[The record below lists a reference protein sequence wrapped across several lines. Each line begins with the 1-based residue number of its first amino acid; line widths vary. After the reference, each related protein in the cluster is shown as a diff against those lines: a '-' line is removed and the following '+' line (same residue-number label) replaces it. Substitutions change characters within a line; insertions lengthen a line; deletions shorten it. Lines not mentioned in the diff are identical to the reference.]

1 MTKLLL
7 TEILRQQQLMG
18 KTLIVEQFVK
28 LADDII
34 DFLGKMSGKLS
45 DETMQLTKKLGT
57 AVSEKEVVEILSKL
71 AKSNDEVA
79 KYIIPKIMS
88 TLSDVELKAIS
99 DVKYYLKKQITDGK
113 ITPEAAKKM
122 AQNWAD
128 KKVVSPFDEVK
139 NIIKKELFDFVDD
152 EVRKINVP
160 TPKPKI
166 DPNTITGV
174 AGQTWQEIK
183 PLSTQELKKLEK
195 LYRTKGLGQSFF
207 KKLKLFGQEVVNMM
221 TKQYKL
227 MDETLSLI
235 KSLDTVTNAAQRTD
249 ILKKIGDNVKF
260 LTQKDVDNFGIID
273 EWINTNV
280 LDYGIKNKVKG
291 FEGYQKAAALLDP
304 KSLETWKKTYGDF
317 WTRRGKLIK
326 QVNSM
331 LNPRSWFGDNIA
343 KWEGTS
349 TNAKRY
355 NKWKAF
361 FKGPEFAEL
370 RRYATLG
377 QTQSWKGIQDYAKQ
391 FGTVPAVLNVSKELV
406 YSYVALSA
414 VMAFTDY
421 ITDIFGNAVRNVP
434 YLNEFGPLYKQI
446 LSYDE
451 HIKKEDSNNSVESVE
466 GYLLF
471 WQDMKN
477 YYQDELKDLTIQF
490 PGLIDDFGVLLYFI
504 REFSWTKEGVDKII
518 AQSEKV
524 KTEAQNAQEKV
535 VDEAEKLGERASN
548 TMNKIEDTPLGFK
561 AFILKDWID
570 EKTKKSQLT
579 GNETYG
585 KQGNE
590 YTVNDGTYIYFYIFE
605 NGTFKNTKMTDLNG
619 KIVKTTENQ

>member
-18 KTLIVEQFVK
+18 KTLIVEQFVQ

-34 DFLGKMSGKLS
+34 TFLGKMSGKLS
-45 DETMQLTKKLGT
+45 DETIQLTKKLGT
-57 AVSEKEVVEILSKL
+57 AVSDQEVVEILSKL
-71 AKSNDEVA
+71 VKSNDEVA
-79 KYIIPKIMS
+79 RYIIPKIMS
-88 TLSDVELKAIS
+88 TLTDAELKAIA
-99 DVKYYLKKQITDGK
+99 DVKYYLRKQITDGK
-113 ITPEAAKKM
+113 ITPAAANKM

-139 NIIKKELFDFVDD
+139 NIIKKDLFDFVNN
-152 EVRKINVP
+152 EVKKINKAKWDVTLNP
-160 TPKPKI
+160 NI
-166 DPNTITGV
+166 ANTITGV
-174 AGQTWQEIK
+174 AGKTWDEII

-207 KKLKLFGQEVVNMM
+207 KQLKLFGQEVVNMM
-221 TKQYKL
+221 TKQFKL

-235 KSLDTVTNAAQRTD
+235 KSLDTYTNAAQRTD
-249 ILKKIGDNVKF
+249 ILKKIGDNIKF
-260 LTQKDVDNFGIID
+260 LTQRDIDNFTIID

-280 LDYGIKNKVKG
+280 LDYSIKNKIRG

-304 KSLETWKKTYGDF
+304 NSLETWKKTYGNF
-317 WTRRGKLIK
+317 WTRRGNLIK
-326 QVNSM
+326 QTNSM

-349 TNAKRY
+349 TNAKRF

-361 FKGPEFAEL
+361 FTGPEFAEL

-377 QTQSWKGIQDYAKQ
+377 QTQSWKGIQNYSKQ
-391 FGTVPAVLNVSKELV
+391 FGAVPAVLNVSKELV
-406 YSYVALSA
+406 YSYVVLSA

-421 ITDIFGNAVRNVP
+421 ITDIFGNLVRNVP
-434 YLNEFGPLYKQI
+434 YLNEWGPVYKQI

-451 HIKKEDSNNSVESVE
+451 HIKKEDSNNSIDEIE

-471 WQDMKN
+471 GQDMWN
-477 YYQDELKDLTIQF
+477 YYLDELKSLDGDF
-490 PGLIDDFGVLLYFI
+490 PGFSDDFGSLLKFL
-504 REFSWTKEGVDKII
+504 REFAWTKEDVDKII
-518 AQSEKV
+518 AQSEKA
-524 KTEAQNAQEKV
+524 KIEAQKAQEKV
-535 VDEAEKLGERASN
+535 VDDAEKLGKRASN

-570 EKTKKSQLT
+570 PTTKKSQLT
-579 GNETYG
+579 GNETYS
-585 KQGNE
+585 KKGNE
-590 YTVNDGTYIYFYIFE
+590 YTVNDGANIYYYIYE
-605 NGTFKNTKMTDLNG
+605 GTTFKNTKITDLSGNIL
-619 KIVKTTENQ
+619 KNQ